1 MMDEHFSG
9 IPYHDSRG
17 LPNSVVPMYD
27 PSWDMPHT
35 EARHSYCNPAV
46 GSQEHIQSLRRV
58 TCEEHLLAL
67 AKTDRSAKIVE

>member
-1 MMDEHFSG
+1 MDEHLSG
-9 IPYHDSRG
+9 IAYHDSRG
-17 LPNSVVPMYD
+17 LPKSVISFDD

-35 EARHSYCNPAV
+35 EAQHSSYDPAV

-58 TCEEHLLAL
+58 TCEEHLLSL